1 MLSDYKLQTK
11 TGKIDDLL
19 RPTAEALG
27 FDLVQIKFSGGGR
40 AILQILAERHGGG
53 MNVDDCARLNRELS
67 VILDVEDPV
76 DGGYS
81 LEVSSPG
88 LDRPLVKIEDYDR
101 FKGKEAKIELC
112 EPVAGRRRWIGHLM
126 GINNGNVQINASGEE
141 VLIPFEEIT
150 KAKLIFEGGQ

>member
-1 MLSDYKLQTK
+1 MQTK
-11 TGKIDDLL
+11 TEKIDDLL

-27 FDLVQIKFSGGGR
+27 FDLVQVKFSGGGR
-40 AILQILAERHGGG
+40 AILQILAERHEGG

-67 VILDVEDPV
+67 VILDVEDLV
-76 DGGYS
+76 EGGYS

-101 FKGKEAKIELC
+101 FKGKEAKIELR
-112 EPVAGRRRWIGHLM
+112 EPVAGRRQWIGHLM

-141 VLIPFEEIT
+141 VLIPFEEIA
-150 KAKLIFEGGQ
+150 KAKLIYVGGQ